1 MSTEVAAIA
10 VDGGELPLG
19 GGLLALVRPALDV
32 LEPDGILAVLSRS
45 RSVREDLAAWCHS
58 ERHEYLGVQ
67 EVSDDIDRHL
77 IARSKFSV
85 PSSPGNNRL
94 GFAHDEAPNIARI
107 LAEPLP
113 TSADPFTGFA
123 PRGARV
129 EPGGPA
135 YPFTLN
141 QREFVARPKL
151 QNSMIRPYRSMGC
164 VKGYLLGQGK
174 TLARGARKCAGSN
187 NDFSGR
193 E

>member
-19 GGLLALVRPALDV
+19 GGLLALVRPALDA

-58 ERHEYLGVQ
+58 ERHEYLGV
-67 EVSDDIDRHL
+67 EELSDDIDRHL

-85 PSSPGNNRL
+85 PSSPSNTGL
-94 GFAHDEAPNIARI
+94 DYAHDDEGKNIAVS
-107 LAEPLP
+107 LTEPLP
-113 TSADPFTGFA
+113 TIADPFTGFA

-141 QREFVARPKL
+141 QREFVAAA
-151 QNSMIRPYRSMGC
+151 RSC
-164 VKGYLLGQGK
+164 K
-174 TLARGARKCAGSN
+174 TL
-187 NDFSGR
+187 
-193 E
+193 